1 MSQAV
6 EHYYQ
11 EEYEAA
17 GKTVRRKQM
26 PKEKTNR
33 FGKELAT
40 LIYQGAGKFLSIWRL
55 KKSGQEIVTKKDA
68 VAILVYNYTRQ
79 QLLFV
84 NQYRPAIGGISLEAI
99 AGHIEEC
106 PKGVRDDDWAKETM
120 VRELQEEAGVSI
132 TPSRIQLVHPF
143 RGFYVSP
150 GFTTEKIWLGYVQ
163 ISDEDMETTERVF
176 GLAEEGE
183 ATERVWL
190 GLEGISWNVQH
201 SFQDMK
207 TMLLV
212 YWFLYEKLSHVW
224 PSKQTPVRR

>member
-1 MSQAV
+1 
-6 EHYYQ
+6 
-11 EEYEAA
+11 
-17 GKTVRRKQM
+17 M
-26 PKEKTNR
+26 PKEKTKR

-84 NQYRPAIGGISLEAI
+84 NQYRPAIGGTSLEVI
-99 AGHIEEC
+99 AGHIETR
-106 PKGVRDDDWAKETM
+106 PKGIDEHDWVRETM
-120 VRELQEEAGVSI
+120 VRELQEESGVNV
-132 TPSRIQLVHPF
+132 TPSRIQLVQPF
-143 RGFYVSP
+143 RGFYTSP
-150 GFTTEKIWLGYVQ
+150 GFTTEKIWFGYVQ
-163 ISDEDMETTERVF
+163 ISDENMETTERVF

-190 GLEGISWNVQH
+190 GLEGFSWNVQH
-201 SFQDMK
+201 SFRDMK

-212 YWFLYEKLSHVW
+212 YWFLYEKLSQVW
-224 PSKQTPVRR
+224 PSERKAIRR